1 MEQYIIEK
9 GFATLLELSEHFNM
23 SMNTTRRDVSELV
36 LKGNVEKV
44 YGGVSALKR
53 QPELTPITE
62 RKTYSSREKNA
73 IGKVIGTMVRDGM
86 TIYVDSGSTTA
97 STIAYIARRSN
108 ITIVTNCLTIMEEV
122 AKYPSITLLGIGGM
136 YQVTSTSFI
145 GNSVIEELKKMRFD
159 AVIVGATSIDPNGV
173 SSNLY
178 LEAEIKKQVVH
189 SSNEVYLVADHS
201 KYNKSAS
208 FNICSYKEIKYF
220 VTDGKLDTEICT
232 KMKSNGVQ
240 IICADV

>member
-9 GFATLLELSEHFNM
+9 GFATLPELAAHFDT

-53 QPELTPITE
+53 QPELTPLTQ
-62 RKTYSSREKNA
+62 RKTYSSREKDA
-73 IGKVIGTMVRDGM
+73 IGRIIGTMIRDNM

-97 STIAYIARRSN
+97 STITHIARRNN
-108 ITIVTNCLTIMEEV
+108 ITIVTNCLTIMNEV
-122 AKYPSITLLGIGGM
+122 AKYPNVNLLGIGGM
-136 YQVTSTSFI
+136 YQATSTSFI
-145 GNSVIEELKKMRFD
+145 GNAVIEELKKMRFD
-159 AVIVGATSIDPNGV
+159 AVIVGATSVDPNGI

-178 LEAEIKKQVVH
+178 LEAEIKKQVVK

-201 KYNKSAS
+201 KYNKGAS

-240 IICADV
+240 IICAEA